1 MELPDW
7 TEVMQERFQRD
18 YAGQEPQYVGMLNT
32 TNQLCHSL
40 SLDNQGRIQDL
51 SEGGGKIFKEQ
62 KNS

>member
-18 YAGQEPQYVGMLNT
+18 YAGHEPQYVGMLNT
-32 TNQLCHSL
+32 TNQLGHSL

-51 SEGGGKIFKEQ
+51 SEGGGQDF
-62 KNS
+62 